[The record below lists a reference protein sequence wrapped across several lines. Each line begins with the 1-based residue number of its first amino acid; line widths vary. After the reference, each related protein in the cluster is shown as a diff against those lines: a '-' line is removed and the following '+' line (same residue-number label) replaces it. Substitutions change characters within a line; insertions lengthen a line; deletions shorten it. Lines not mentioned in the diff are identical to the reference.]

1 MIDAAKPLTAKAKL
15 ALSRA
20 ELLAAM
26 GYEALDSATDGAAT
40 VAPLPKP
47 ASTSAGASI
56 AAKVSQSFVGQWW
69 HRHPL
74 NSVVQLGQP
83 FLESYA
89 DKHPGKLI
97 AYGAG
102 TGALL
107 WVIKPWKLL
116 SAATVVTLVLRSS
129 NIAGM
134 VASAVA
140 NVGRPRG
147 PGG

>member
-1 MIDAAKPLTAKAKL
+1 MTDAVQPLTAKAKL

-20 ELLAAM
+20 ELVAAM
-26 GYEALDSATDGAAT
+26 GYEALESATDGAPA

-47 ASTSAGASI
+47 ERHSAAASI
-56 AAKVSQSFVGQWW
+56 AAKVSRSVVGQWW

-107 WVIKPWKLL
+107 WVLKPWKLL

-134 VASAVA
+134 VAGAVA
-140 NVGRPRG
+140 SANRPRD
-147 PGG
+147 PRT